1 MILYVSLFSIITS
14 AIIAIYNWRINKNA
28 LLLTGIFVI
37 VSTYGLTHYFTVYH
51 HDEFWTAI
59 FYGNLSPFWYL
70 PGALLYLYTRNTLL
84 DKPLF
89 NGWKDTLHLIPFVL
103 QAINMAPYILSSFDF
118 KLEMARLIL
127 TDINNVRTHAAGF
140 FLSPSFS
147 FVTRPTLMI
156 IYILLSFRLIYRY
169 SHQER
174 STLDK
179 NKQNRLVYN
188 WLITLNLASLI
199 VSAGFLSLTMKLY
212 DQPISKILIDSE
224 PTHLISGIAFAVL
237 PLALIVLFPQI
248 LYGMPVAVASKKVKK
263 ASTAKVIDAEDP
275 LAETAESIIEYLQAE
290 KPYLNPDFDL
300 EDIEE
305 ALDIPKHHIIYCFAY
320 ILDKKFTSYRSWI
333 RVEHAK
339 ELLKAGT
346 ADTLSIDGIGSQS
359 GFPSRSS
366 FYATFKAE
374 TGMTPSQY
382 LEKLS

>member
-89 NGWKDTLHLIPFVL
+89 NSWKDTLHLIPFIL

-127 TDINNVRTHAAGF
+127 TDINNVRTHASGF
-140 FLSPSFS
+140 FLPPAFS

-169 SHQER
+169 SHQEQ

-212 DQPISKILIDSE
+212 DHPISKILIDSE

-248 LYGMPVAVASKKVKK
+248 LYGMPVAIASKKGKK
-263 ASTAKVIDAEDP
+263 ASVTKVVDADDP
-275 LAETAESIIEYLQAE
+275 LAETAESIIEYLQTE

-305 ALDIPKHHIIYCFAY
+305 ALEIPKHHIIYCFAY
-320 ILDKKFTSYRSWI
+320 ILDKKFTAYRSWI

-339 ELLKAGT
+339 ELLKSGT

-382 LEKLS
+382 LESIA